1 MIPVTSRVDRT
12 ADRLES
18 GIRLLVKEA
27 WVVGDTDV
35 ADDTEGR
42 L

>member
-1 MIPVTSRVDRT
+1 MIPVTSRVERT

-18 GIRLLVKEA
+18 GMGPLVGEA

-35 ADDTEGR
+35 VDDTGD
-42 L
+42 

>member
-18 GIRLLVKEA
+18 GIGLLVKEA
-27 WVVGDTDV
+27 WVVGDIDV

>member
-1 MIPVTSRVDRT
+1 MIPVTSRVERT

-18 GIRLLVKEA
+18 GMRPLVKEA
-27 WVVGDTDV
+27 SVVGGADV
-35 ADDTEGR
+35 VDDTGGR

>member
-1 MIPVTSRVDRT
+1 MIPVTSRVERT

-18 GIRLLVKEA
+18 GMGPLVKEA
-27 WVVGDTDV
+27 WVVGDTELV
-35 ADDTEGR
+35 DDTGVR